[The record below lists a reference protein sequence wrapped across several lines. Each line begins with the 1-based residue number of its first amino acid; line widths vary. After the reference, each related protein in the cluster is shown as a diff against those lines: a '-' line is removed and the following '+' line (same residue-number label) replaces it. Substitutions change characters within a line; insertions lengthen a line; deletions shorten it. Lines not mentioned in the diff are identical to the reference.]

1 MKKSFGI
8 LLALV
13 LAVSLAWSG
22 VAFSSNPVEPPRTP
36 MDYDVIIINGT
47 VIDGSGA
54 AGFQADIAI
63 KDGKIVAVLPHL
75 MPPGLARANPPGL
88 ARANPPGLDR
98 ANPPGL
104 DRAEVVIDAAG
115 MVIAPGFIDVH
126 THQDGPIRTRPES
139 LNFVKDGVTTVL
151 AGMCGGS
158 KYPIGA
164 FLDQCEAIGVGV
176 NFATLVGQGTIRRA
190 VIGSG
195 DILPTPGELEQMEAM
210 VAQAMEEG
218 AFGLS
223 TGLFYIPG
231 CWTPTEEVIELAKVA
246 AAYGGIYM
254 SHQRDEAAGIID
266 SVAENIR
273 IAEEAG
279 LPGHISHFKIVGFP
293 NWEKDDI
300 MIGMIEAAQARGVDF
315 TADQYPYD
323 TSATGISS
331 ALIPAWARKGGLSEF
346 IKRLEDPETAELI
359 REGII
364 YLLVNERGGNDPAR
378 VRISSCWWNSD
389 YVGKTLA
396 DILIMQGKAVTIE
409 NACELVIEIHL
420 NGGAG
425 GLFTMMS
432 DDNIVKIMSQ
442 PWVMVCSDSST
453 PRFGVG
459 SPHPRA
465 YGSNARVL
473 AYYVRER
480 GVISLEEAIRKMTSL
495 PAQRMGLDDR
505 GLIGPG
511 MWADIVVFDPD
522 TVTDK
527 ATFLDPHQYSEGFEY
542 VLINGEVVI
551 DQGEYTNILAG
562 QVLRHQ

>member
-13 LAVSLAWSG
+13 LVVSLALSG
-22 VAFSSNPVEPPRTP
+22 VAFSSSPVEPPRTP

-54 AGFQADIAI
+54 AGYQADIAI

-75 MPPGLARANPPGL
+75 MPPGLD
-88 ARANPPGLDR
+88 RANPPGLDK

-104 DRAEVVIDAAG
+104 DRAEVVIDATG
-115 MVIAPGFIDVH
+115 MVVTPGFIDTH
-126 THQDGPIRTRPES
+126 THQDGTIKRRPES
-139 LNFVKDGVTTVL
+139 LNFVFDGVTTVL
-151 AGMCGGS
+151 GGMCGGS
-158 KYPIGA
+158 RWPIGED
-164 FLDQCEAIGVGV
+164 LDECEAMDIGV

-195 DILPTPGELEQMEAM
+195 DVDPTPEELEQMKAM

-223 TGLFYIPG
+223 TGLFFIPG
-231 CWTPTEEVIELAKVA
+231 CFTQTEEVFELAKVA

-279 LPGHISHFKIVGFP
+279 LPGQISHFKIVGFP
-293 NWEKDDI
+293 NWEKVDI
-300 MIGMIEAAQARGVDF
+300 MIGMIEEAHARGVDF

-323 TSATGISS
+323 TSSTGISS
-331 ALIPAWARKGGLSEF
+331 ALIPVWAREGGLDAFKE
-346 IKRLEDPETAELI
+346 RMADPETAELI

-378 VRISSCWWNSD
+378 VRLSSCWFEPDW
-389 YVGKTLA
+389 VGKTLA

-409 NACELVIEIHL
+409 NACELVIYIHL

-425 GLFTMMS
+425 GLFTCMS
-432 DDNIVKIMSQ
+432 DANIVKIMSQ
-442 PWVMVCSDSST
+442 PFVMVCSDSST

-480 GVISLEEAIRKMTSL
+480 GVITLEEAIRKMTSL
-495 PAQRMGLDDR
+495 PAQRLGLDDR
-505 GLIGPG
+505 GLVRPG

-527 ATFLDPHQYSEGFEY
+527 ATFFEPHQYSEGFEW

-551 DQGEYTNILAG
+551 DQGEYTGILAG
-562 QVLRHQ
+562 KVLRHQ